1 MILTLTDTNSIDHTQ
16 ASISGPKEATL
27 NQPLPPSQ
35 FDDTTD
41 VITGLLKCQKNIA
54 KVQGKKVM
62 TVGGPSESRAEA
74 MLRDLKMLPPEELE
88 KVTRELVTGLVNW
101 NENNQAKGTD
111 GEDTG
116 STD

>member
-1 MILTLTDTNSIDHTQ
+1 MSSHSIINSSSIELILTLTDTNSIDHTQ

-27 NQPLPPSQ
+27 NKSLPPSQ

-62 TVGGPSESRAEA
+62 TVGGPSKSRAEA
-74 MLRDLKMLPPEELE
+74 MLRDLKMLPPEEL
-88 KVTRELVTGLVNW
+88 
-101 NENNQAKGTD
+101 
-111 GEDTG
+111 
-116 STD
+116 